1 MTMSVCVCTA
11 VAADYLTLS
20 GALVDLDG
28 FVFAVL
34 SLCLLSTDDIIECE
48 CSTLLDITARAA
60 LLSLRPPAGPAVL
73 ICSLT
78 THERLCATAALH
90 CSAVQRA

>member
-1 MTMSVCVCTA
+1 MDALLTA

-20 GALVDLDG
+20 GALGDVDG

-48 CSTLLDITARAA
+48 CSCCCAAVTAA
-60 LLSLRPPAGPAVL
+60 PGPAVL
-73 ICSLT
+73 DCSLT